1 MTIRRVASF
10 SLINLRVNRTS
21 NSHPLVLRER
31 GTRSA
36 SAVVAVRFRRPRR
49 QTDKTSPTAS
59 THYINSN
66 FSVEVQETKLRII
79 LVNKRMIC
87 LLHLGRHMEEKEEP
101 ELEEIIKQNYFTYLE
116 YCRSMMIDKPD
127 SSDEYPF
134 LGFTLRRTDSENNI
148 WDILAEQDDKKP
160 ILINSIDVS
169 HFETANSLLNK
180 IAEEAGVEFEDDDSD
195 MTPNQPESTAF
206 R

>member
-1 MTIRRVASF
+1 
-10 SLINLRVNRTS
+10 
-21 NSHPLVLRER
+21 
-31 GTRSA
+31 
-36 SAVVAVRFRRPRR
+36 
-49 QTDKTSPTAS
+49 
-59 THYINSN
+59 
-66 FSVEVQETKLRII
+66 
-79 LVNKRMIC
+79 MIC

>member
-1 MTIRRVASF
+1 
-10 SLINLRVNRTS
+10 
-21 NSHPLVLRER
+21 
-31 GTRSA
+31 
-36 SAVVAVRFRRPRR
+36 
-49 QTDKTSPTAS
+49 
-59 THYINSN
+59 
-66 FSVEVQETKLRII
+66 
-79 LVNKRMIC
+79 
-87 LLHLGRHMEEKEEP
+87 MEEKEEP